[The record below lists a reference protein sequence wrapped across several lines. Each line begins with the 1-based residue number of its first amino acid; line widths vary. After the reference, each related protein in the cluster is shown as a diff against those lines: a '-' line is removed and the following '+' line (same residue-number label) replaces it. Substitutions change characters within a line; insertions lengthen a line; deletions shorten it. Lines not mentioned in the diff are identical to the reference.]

1 MSKSKKP
8 ESLSAVL
15 TREVM
20 EEYKRKTWKLEARI
34 RELEATIERAT
45 KALKGE

>member
-20 EEYKRKTWKLEARI
+20 ELERKTWKLEARI
-34 RELEATIERAT
+34 RELEATIESAT